1 MSHLDDTPLDAPSES
16 SSSRCS
22 HHERLG
28 QCDSGDVS
36 NRDRWRLGV
45 FGALLL
51 VGLVVTQ
58 VSAVAEFVVLGLCV
72 GFPVYVMAANCRENR
87 RQH

>member
-1 MSHLDDTPLDAPSES
+1 MTIRHLMHRVNPVLLVVLT
-16 SSSRCS
+16 
-22 HHERLG
+22 ERLG

>member
-1 MSHLDDTPLDAPSES
+1 MTIRHLMHRVNPVLLVALT
-16 SSSRCS
+16 
-22 HHERLG
+22 ERLG